1 MEIKNKIAV
10 ITGAGS
16 GLGAAL
22 ASAFIEKGA
31 KVYGLGRNMENLQK
45 VEKKLSSAF
54 IPVQLDI
61 GIESKVAQWIKSNF
75 SNNYHPDILINNAGA
90 GYFRKIEET
99 TLDEWHAMINTNLNG
114 VFYLTSKLVPFMKQ
128 SQSQSYIVNIG
139 SILGKTTRREAT
151 GYCATKYGMQGFSEV
166 LFKELRSNN
175 IKVTLVNPG
184 SIDTDFFEESG
195 IDAHHNMLQPAEV
208 ATLITQIVETPQ
220 NMLIDEITLRPLNP
234 SKPKD

>member
-31 KVYGLGRNMENLQK
+31 KVYGLGRDIEKLQN
-45 VEKKLSSAF
+45 VEKKLGREF
-54 IPVQLDI
+54 IPVKLDI
-61 GIESKVAQWIKSNF
+61 GLEPKVATWINNTF
-75 SNNYHPDILINNAGA
+75 SDSYHPDILINNAGA
-90 GYFRKIEET
+90 GFFRKIEET
-99 TLDEWHAMINTNLNG
+99 TLDQWHAMINTNLNG

-128 SQSQSYIVNIG
+128 SENQSYIVNIG

-184 SIDTDFFEESG
+184 SIDTNFFEESG
-195 IDAHHNMLQPAEV
+195 IDAHHNMLQPNEV
-208 ATLITQIVETPQ
+208 ATLITQIVETPA

-234 SKPKD
+234 SKPKN